1 MHGKCHAPFFSAI
14 HPGMSFQPTT
24 LFFYLSLVITPA
36 MADPEHPGE
45 SVPAGHSHEG
55 EAFNEGPRQKAMAID
70 GTGEVNFPIQST
82 SPAAQGLFHQGIGQ
96 LHGFWY
102 FEAERTFRQIA
113 ALDPT
118 CAMAYWGMAMANW
131 ENPKRATEFINKA
144 MALRE
149 HAGAKHA
156 LWIEAQHRFHTAA
169 GKDDVAKRRQ
179 LIRDLEGIIHA
190 YPDDIEAKAF
200 LACRIWQFSRLG
212 IAITSYESVDALLQ
226 QVLAK
231 APLHPAHH
239 YRIHLWDQEKA
250 ERALDSAALL
260 ARTAPAIAHM
270 WHMPGHIYSK
280 LHRYDD
286 SAWHQ
291 QASSRVDH
299 RWMLAHRILPDQIH
313 NYVHNQEWLIRN
325 LQMMGDSEQALMLS
339 RDLLANPRHP
349 TLNADSNNKSS
360 VHYGR
365 LRHLET
371 LEQFELWD
379 IALKDLAT
387 GDFSTPGNDDSVLK
401 AQRLTGIAHFSLGHH
416 KELKQLCDDLSAT
429 MEKQKSEKSAAEES
443 ARTKAQKEK
452 KNRKA
457 IDQAVADAGRKW
469 NDPMRKHKELSE
481 EMQAHLAL
489 LEKRTPLTVKGIRRA
504 KHVMARL
511 HLQIGEKDQALRL
524 SKEAV
529 DEAPQQTL
537 PLAARVEILHATD
550 DKEAARAAF
559 TQLQGMS
566 ASIDLKA
573 PPFARL
579 ASIAKEF
586 GAAADWRNKTTP
598 RADVGTRPSLDSLG
612 PLHWTPPPAPDFSLP
627 QADGKQI
634 SLASFKGKPVVVLFY
649 LGHGCLHCIE
659 QLNGFAPQ
667 YQAFQKAGIEIIAIS
682 TDPVAELRESQNAY
696 TEGGNFPFAIL
707 ADPSQQSFQS
717 YRAYDDFE
725 KKPLHGT
732 FLIDPQGRVLW
743 QDIAAEPFAKPDFL
757 LKEAVRLLEK
767 HRTQ

>member
-1 MHGKCHAPFFSAI
+1 MAGAI
-14 HPGMSFQPTT
+14 
-24 LFFYLSLVITPA
+24 A
-36 MADPEHPGE
+36 
-45 SVPAGHSHEG
+45 
-55 EAFNEGPRQKAMAID
+55 
-70 GTGEVNFPIQST
+70 GTGEVHFPIQST
-82 SPAAQGLFHQGIGQ
+82 SSAVQAYFNQGIGQ

-144 MALRE
+144 MALRD
-149 HAGAKHA
+149 HAGPKDS
-156 LWIEAQHRFHTAA
+156 LWIEAQHRFHTST
-169 GKDDVAKRRQ
+169 GKDDLAKRRQ

-212 IAITSYESVDALLQ
+212 ILISSYESVDAILQ

-250 ERALDSAALL
+250 ERALDSAAIL

-280 LHRYDD
+280 MHRYDD

-299 RWMLAHRILPDQIH
+299 RWMLQHRILPDQIH

-325 LQMMGDSEQALMLS
+325 LHMMGDCSEALAVS

-349 TLNADSNNKSS
+349 KLNADTNDKSS
-360 VHYGR
+360 VSFGR
-365 LRHLET
+365 IRTMET

-379 IALKDLAT
+379 MALKDLAT
-387 GDFSTPGNDDSVLK
+387 GDFATPGNDNSALK
-401 AQRLTGIAHFSLGHH
+401 AQRLSGIAHFSLGHFT
-416 KELKQLCDDLSAT
+416 ELQQLCDDLSEQ
-429 MEKQKSEKSAAEES
+429 MEKLKTEKSTIEQAARS
-443 ARTKAQKEK
+443 KAQEEK
-452 KNRKA
+452 KNRKD
-457 IDQAVADAGRKW
+457 IDQAIAAAGRKW
-469 NDPMRKHKELSE
+469 NESLRKHKELLA

-489 LEKRTPLTVKGIRRA
+489 LEKRTPLDLKAIRRP
-504 KHVMARL
+504 KHIMAQL
-511 HLQIGEKDQALRL
+511 HLQIGETEHALRL

-529 DEAPQQTL
+529 DDAPQQTL
-537 PLAARVEILHATD
+537 PLAARVEILHTTG

-559 TQLQGMS
+559 AKLQNIS
-566 ASIDLKA
+566 ASIDLA
-573 PPFARL
+573 VPPFARL
-579 ASIAKEF
+579 TPIAKEF
-586 GAAADWRNKTTP
+586 GATPDWRKTSPT
-598 RADVGTRPSLDSLG
+598 RDDVGSRPPLDSLG
-612 PLHWTPPPAPDFSLP
+612 PRHWTPPPAPAFSLP
-627 QADGKQI
+627 QADGQLI
-634 SLASFKGKPVVVLFY
+634 SLAGLKGKPVVVLFY

-659 QLNGFAPQ
+659 QLNAFAPE
-667 YQAFQKAGIEIIAIS
+667 YQAFQKAGIAIIAIS
-682 TDPVAELRESQNAY
+682 TDPVTELRKSQNAY
-696 TEGGNFPFAIL
+696 NQEGHFPFAIL
-707 ADPSQQSFQS
+707 ADPSLRSFQD

-725 KKPLHGT
+725 KKSLHGT

-743 QDIAAEPFAKPDFL
+743 QDIGAEPFAQPDFL
-757 LKEAVRLLEK
+757 LKEATRLLEK
-767 HRTQ
+767 HRSH

>member
-1 MHGKCHAPFFSAI
+1 M
-14 HPGMSFQPTT
+14 PTRSNIF
-24 LFFYLSLVITPA
+24 LFALSLVITPA
-36 MADPEHPGE
+36 MADPDHPDAV
-45 SVPAGHSHEG
+45 VPAGHSHEG
-55 EAFNEGPRQKAMAID
+55 EAFNEGPRQKAIAIA
-70 GTGEVNFPIQST
+70 GTGEVHFPIESASPLAQSY
-82 SPAAQGLFHQGIGQ
+82 FDQGIGQ

-113 ALDPT
+113 ALDPN

-144 MALRE
+144 MGLRE
-149 HAGAKHA
+149 KAGAKAA
-156 LWIEAQHRFHTAA
+156 LWIEAQHRFHTSA
-169 GKDDVAKRRQ
+169 GKDDIAKRRQ
-179 LIRDLEGIIHA
+179 LIRDLESIIHA
-190 YPDDIEAKAF
+190 DPEDIEAKAF

-212 IAITSYESVDALLQ
+212 IAISSYESVDALLL

-231 APLHPAHH
+231 SPMHPAHH

-280 LHRYDD
+280 LQRYDD

-299 RWMLAHRILPDQIH
+299 RWMLEHRILPDQIH

-379 IALKDLAT
+379 FALKELAT
-387 GDFSTPGNDDSVLK
+387 GDFSTPGNDDSLIK
-401 AQRLTGIAHFSLGHH
+401 TQRLFGIAHFSLGHLA
-416 KELKQLCDDLSAT
+416 ELKQLCADLSAE
-429 MEKQKSEKSAAEES
+429 MEKRKTEKSTAEEA

-452 KNRKA
+452 KNRKE

-469 NDPMRKHKELSE
+469 NDPMRKYKELLE

-489 LEKRTPLTVKGIRRA
+489 LEKRAPISLKNIRRP
-504 KHVMARL
+504 KHVMALL
-511 HLQIGEKDQALRL
+511 HLQIGEKEQALRL

-529 DEAPQQTL
+529 DEAAQQTL
-537 PLAARVEILHATD
+537 PLAARIEILHATG
-550 DKEAARAAF
+550 DKDGARTAF
-559 TQLQGMS
+559 TALQFIS
-566 ASIDLKA
+566 AAIHLAA

-579 ASIAKEF
+579 APIAKEF
-586 GAAADWRNKTTP
+586 GATADWRQKPTP
-598 RADVGTRPSLDSLG
+598 RDDVGARPSLDSLG

-627 QADGKQI
+627 QADGKQL
-634 SLASFKGKPVVVLFY
+634 SLAGFKGKPVVVLFY

-659 QLNGFAPQ
+659 QLNAFAPQ
-667 YQAFQKAGIEIIAIS
+667 YEAFRKAGIEVIAIS
-682 TDPVAELRESQNAY
+682 TDPVDELLESQSAY
-696 TEGGNFPFAIL
+696 TEEGNFPFAIL
-707 ADPSQQSFQS
+707 ADPSQESFRA

-725 KKPLHGT
+725 NKPLHGT
-732 FLIDPQGRVLW
+732 FLIDPHGRVLW
-743 QDIAAEPFAKPDFL
+743 KDIAAEPFAKPDFL
-757 LKEAVRLLEK
+757 LKEAVRLLDK
-767 HRTQ
+767 HQKP

>member
-1 MHGKCHAPFFSAI
+1 MLSRPQI
-14 HPGMSFQPTT
+14 
-24 LFFYLSLVITPA
+24 LSLALTLLIIPT
-36 MADPEHPGE
+36 MADPDHPGE
-45 SVPAGHSHEG
+45 AVPAGHSHEG
-55 EAFNEGPRQKAMAID
+55 EAFNEGPRQKAMAIA
-70 GTGEVNFPIQST
+70 GTGEVHFAVQSKA
-82 SPAAQGLFHQGIGQ
+82 PAAQALFDQGIGQ

-149 HAGAKHA
+149 HAGAKDA
-156 LWIEAQHRFHTAA
+156 MWIEVQHRFHTAT
-169 GKDDVAKRRQ
+169 GKDDVAKRRK

-212 IAITSYESVDALLQ
+212 IPITSYESVDALLQ

-231 APLHPAHH
+231 APMHPAHH

-250 ERALDSAALL
+250 ERALDSATLL
-260 ARTAPAIAHM
+260 AGTAPAIAHM

-280 LHRYDD
+280 LHRYND

-299 RWMLAHRILPDQIH
+299 RWMLEHRILPDQIH

-325 LQMMGDSEQALMLS
+325 LQMMGNCEEALLVS
-339 RDLLANPRHP
+339 RGLLANPRHP
-349 TLNADSNNKSS
+349 TLNVDSNNKSS

-379 IALKDLAT
+379 FALKELAT
-387 GDFSTPGNDDSVLK
+387 GDFSTSGNDDSLIK
-401 AQRLTGIAHFSLGHH
+401 TQRLSGIAHFSLGHLT
-416 KELKQLCDDLSAT
+416 ELKQLCADLSAE
-429 MEKQKSEKSAAEES
+429 MEKRKTEKSTAEEA

-452 KNRKA
+452 KNRKE

-469 NDPMRKHKELSE
+469 NDPIRKHKELLE

-489 LEKRTPLTVKGIRRA
+489 LEKRTPPTVKGIRRP

-511 HLQIGEKDQALRL
+511 HLLIGEKEQALRL

-529 DEAPQQTL
+529 EEAPNQTI
-537 PLAARVEILHATD
+537 PLASRVEILYATG

-559 TQLQGMS
+559 TQLQ
-566 ASIDLKA
+566 SISSRIELKA

-579 ASIAKEF
+579 APIAKEF
-586 GAAADWRNKTTP
+586 GAAANWRQQPSLK
-598 RADVGTRPSLDSLG
+598 DDIGTRPPLDSLG
-612 PLHWTPPPAPDFSLP
+612 PLHWTPPPAPAFSLP
-627 QADGKQI
+627 QADGSKI
-634 SLASFKGKPVVVLFY
+634 SLDSFKGKPVVVLFY

-659 QLNGFAPQ
+659 QLNAFAPQ
-667 YQAFQKAGIEIIAIS
+667 YQAFQKAGIEMIAIS
-682 TDPVAELRESQNAY
+682 TDQINELLESQNAY
-696 TEGGNFPFAIL
+696 TEGGKFPFAIL
-707 ADPSQQSFQS
+707 ADPSQSSFRD
-717 YRAYDDFE
+717 YRAFDDFE
-725 KKPLHGT
+725 NKPLHGT

-767 HRTQ
+767 HRAP